1 MAGVKEIRIR
11 LNSVKNTKKITYA
24 MKLVSAAKLRKAQE
38 SVLNARVYNDALKKM
53 LAELLAEMGGASF
66 SHPLLERHSEV
77 KKVTVVVAGGSR
89 GLCGGYNTNVNKK
102 VESTYREI
110 AQRYPNAIID
120 AILVGKKPAEYFRR
134 VKKSYSKS
142 YEELPEDANL
152 WPDEE
157 ICKQLVEA
165 YTSGAT
171 DEVIL
176 ISTRFR
182 SALSMSVTTEQLLP
196 LEADAKTETSES
208 APALVT
214 GVTLFEPSVK
224 EVWGGIL
231 PRIMRS
237 QIRQA
242 FLDAKASEQGSRM
255 TAMDN
260 ATKNAGDLIQ
270 ALQLKFNKVRQGR
283 ITAELLDIIGGAE
296 ALN

>member
-1 MAGVKEIRIR
+1 
-11 LNSVKNTKKITYA
+11 